1 MVSVKG
7 IGWITAT
14 EYGSVGGGR
23 VRYQDRM
30 ELRKELFSY
39 PFKGFGKLDDISIML
54 CYAVALALKD
64 AGIDYHPERKQQA
77 GIIGTNAS
85 GCLQSD
91 INYFRDYLESGRIMA
106 RGTLFIYT
114 LPSSP
119 LGEAAI
125 HFGLQGP
132 LMYAAEPGGSL
143 LQAFSIAADMIRID
157 GLPVML
163 AGSAEVD
170 EAIYCVLSGA
180 AGQEMKGNS
189 ICSLDEAIAVAESG
203 RNISGVINDFMAL
216 NKERHSA

>member
-106 RGTLFIYT
+106 GKRT
-114 LPSSP
+114 
-119 LGEAAI
+119 A
-125 HFGLQGP
+125 H
-132 LMYAAEPGGSL
+132 
-143 LQAFSIAADMIRID
+143 
-157 GLPVML
+157 
-163 AGSAEVD
+163 
-170 EAIYCVLSGA
+170 
-180 AGQEMKGNS
+180 
-189 ICSLDEAIAVAESG
+189 
-203 RNISGVINDFMAL
+203 
-216 NKERHSA
+216 